1 MPKRDLKFRYLGD
14 AKSLQ
19 KASGKAEKSLGGVD
33 QKSRKTGKGLGL
45 LKSGVG
51 KLGLALGGA
60 ALIGGA
66 AKAIARAEEMSSAYA
81 ATEAIILAT
90 GGAAGLTGGQIKG
103 MAVEMSLAT
112 GVDKA
117 LIIEGQNLLLTF
129 KNIKDEAGEGN
140 DVFSRTQEVMLD
152 LAAVMKTDAKSSA
165 LQLGKALNDPIKGV
179 SQLQR
184 IGVTFSDVQKEQIR
198 NFQEAGDVASA
209 QGIILTE
216 LEGQVGGVAEATADS
231 TAKISNAWKEV
242 QEQIGNALLPAIDA
256 IVPSMQ
262 AAARSAPSVA
272 RNIGLAFSGAGR
284 EIDKASDALRTV
296 TFGLIDLEDKWTDQ
310 QEALFQVDRRMI
322 KYTENLGLGREESEL
337 FVGVLRDLNKK
348 GDAYVGTVQSLIE
361 ATGISGEEFKKA
373 ALFALG
379 NAEALG
385 LTEEQAD
392 NLKRELKKLEAGTSD
407 MSGVALINAEALG
420 EMAESEEEVK
430 DRGKEAL
437 TAVNDLKTAMKELTD
452 PVFAAKR
459 ANEKLEEVLER
470 VQEDLI
476 LTDDE
481 AVELT
486 EAWIAQ
492 QTAADKVNA
501 INIDAALKAERE
513 ALGLLDDSIE
523 VTKAGYKS
531 LNSDS
536 AFEMDRFIRRA
547 QTVASTPIDIKITAS
562 LPTRAAFDAAVRG
575 AITRAKRRGIDGI
588 NF

>member
-1 MPKRDLKFRYLGD
+1 MPSRDLKFRYLGD

-45 LKSGVG
+45 LKTGVG

-90 GGAAGLTGGQIKG
+90 GGAANLTGGDIKG

-117 LIIEGQNLLLTF
+117 LILEGQNLLLTF

-140 DVFSRTQEVMLD
+140 DVFSRTQDVMLD

-184 IGVTFSDVQKEQIR
+184 IGVTFTDVQKEQIR
-198 NFQEAGDVASA
+198 LFVEAGDVAAA
-209 QGIILTE
+209 QGVILDE

-284 EIDKASDALRTV
+284 EVDKASDALRTLS
-296 TFGLIDLEDKWTDQ
+296 FGLIDLQDQWTDQ

-337 FVGVLRDLNKK
+337 FVGVLADLIRK
-348 GDAYVGTVQSLIE
+348 GDDTVFTLSSLIG
-361 ATGISGEEFKKA
+361 ATGISGEEFKTA
-373 ALFALG
+373 ALHLLA

-385 LTEEQAD
+385 ITEEHAD
-392 NLKRELKKLEAGTSD
+392 LLKRELKKLEMGTSD
-407 MSGVALINAEALG
+407 MSAAAGSSVGPLGDMAGAEGDVAQKGKDAKAAVDGVAEAIKKL
-420 EMAESEEEVK
+420 
-430 DRGKEAL
+430 L
-437 TAVNDLKTAMKELTD
+437 D
-452 PVFAAKR
+452 PVFKAEAATDKF
-459 ANEKLEEVLER
+459 EETLER
-470 VQEDLI
+470 VQEDAI
-476 LTDDE
+476 LTQDELEELTGDLSDMQVANE
-481 AVELT
+481 AVT
-486 EAWIAQ
+486 PEALETYSQ
-492 QTAADKVNA
+492 KS
-501 INIDAALKAERE
+501 RE
-513 ALGLLDDSIE
+513 ALGLLDDKTE
-523 VTKAGYKS
+523 
-531 LNSDS
+531 
-536 AFEMDRFIRRA
+536 
-547 QTVASTPIDIKITAS
+547 ITAGNLES
-562 LPTRAAFDAAVRG
+562 LAQSGGEDLARLVSHFGELLDKELKVEIRATLPSSADFERAVVT
-575 AITRAKRRGIDGI
+575 AITRTRRNRPGL
-588 NF
+588 FP